1 MLGIYQI
8 QIQIKINFIN
18 IFHEIFIYFF
28 QILKK
33 IMQIT
38 NIKIK
43 NMQNIKI
50 KDKKA
55 KDLCKVLR

>member
-1 MLGIYQI
+1 MFGIYK
-8 QIQIKINFIN
+8 IQIKINFIN
-18 IFHEIFIYFF
+18 ILHEIFIYFF

>member
-1 MLGIYQI
+1 MLGID

-50 KDKKA
+50 KDKKV

>member
-1 MLGIYQI
+1 MFGIY

-50 KDKKA
+50 KDKKT

>member
-1 MLGIYQI
+1 MFRIY

-43 NMQNIKI
+43 NMQNITI

>member
-8 QIQIKINFIN
+8 QIRINFIN

>member
-1 MLGIYQI
+1 MLGIY

>member
-1 MLGIYQI
+1 MFRIY

-50 KDKKA
+50 KDKKV

>member
-1 MLGIYQI
+1 MLGIY

-43 NMQNIKI
+43 NMQNITI
-50 KDKKA
+50 KYKKA

>member
-1 MLGIYQI
+1 MLGIY

-33 IMQIT
+33 IIQIT

>member
-1 MLGIYQI
+1 MFEIY

-50 KDKKA
+50 KDKKV

>member
-1 MLGIYQI
+1 MIGID